1 MDTSLV
7 AQVSEAA
14 VVVGTYLGATSVG
27 GVVQGAS
34 FESVKALIGWF
45 RGRGVE
51 PESAW
56 QDAGVAAGVPARLQA
71 VTEVEAER
79 LVSLTR
85 QARTEITVLGGNHAT
100 SSGDNSPATAV
111 GQIVGDVQ
119 FG

>member
-79 LVSLTR
+79 LVWSDCWR
-85 QARTEITVLGGNHAT
+85 CPVRVAAVEVQRTEQ
-100 SSGDNSPATAV
+100 SR
-111 GQIVGDVQ
+111 
-119 FG
+119 